1 MTKPRS
7 ALTSLL
13 HMRGFEAV
21 ESAVMQ
27 PLDPFLQLSGEDVRR
42 RMFVTADPTGREFC
56 LRPDF
61 TIPVALHHGETGAAS
76 GKYYYYG
83 SIFRFR
89 PSGADQFEHLQG
101 GAEWFGETDTGKA
114 DVEVIGLALE
124 SLLVFG
130 VREWIFRM
138 GDIAVWAA
146 VLDSLDLS
154 PAWRRRVWRELGRSG
169 GMEALLSEE
178 EGETSSPAGDVAP
191 ALAKLLGR
199 ADPVAA
205 ASAIEEILNL
215 AGIERTGARS
225 AGDIAERFLEKAE
238 QEGPTVLPD
247 DARIALARIQ
257 GISDAPRAVVDAL
270 DAVVRDL
277 GIGTGCADIL
287 ESLSRR
293 SDAMAEIGFD
303 LDAFTFDM
311 GFVRPFDYYTGMVFD
326 VHAKDGTDAGKL
338 VGGGRYDKLLSFLGA
353 GGPEENVPAIGY
365 SIWID
370 RLEAAARKSA

>member
-13 HMRGFEAV
+13 KMRGFEAV

-61 TIPVALHHGETGAAS
+61 TIPVALHHGETGAAT

-83 SIFRFR
+83 PIFRFR
-89 PSGADQFEHLQG
+89 PSEEGQFEHLQG
-101 GAEWFGETDTGKA
+101 GAEWFGEPDTEKA

-124 SLLVFG
+124 SLLVFS
-130 VREWIFRM
+130 VRAWSFRM
-138 GDIAVWAA
+138 GDIALWAT
-146 VLDSLDLS
+146 VLDNLDLS
-154 PAWRRRVWRELGRSG
+154 PAWRRRIWRELGRSG
-169 GMEALLSEE
+169 GMDALLSA
-178 EGETSSPAGDVAP
+178 EGEASSPAGDVAP
-191 ALAKLLGR
+191 ALAKLLGH
-199 ADPVAA
+199 ADPIAA

-238 QEGPTVLPD
+238 QEGPAVLPD
-247 DARIALARIQ
+247 DVRTALVRIY
-257 GISDAPRAVVDAL
+257 GITGSPRTTVDAL
-270 DAVVRDL
+270 DSAARDA
-277 GIGTGCADIL
+277 GIGIGCADAI
-287 ESLSRR
+287 ESLARR

-326 VHAKDGTDAGKL
+326 VYVQGRADAGKL

-353 GGPEENVPAIGY
+353 GGTEKNVPAIGY